1 MKIFKSIISFILV
14 VVMVCAI
21 IPAETFVINAKGVSD
36 FYYRLSSPEQKG
48 WYADYYTANCV
59 KYAECRASE
68 IIGYK
73 VPRNRG
79 DGGQGFW
86 SMHKNGAIFDVAA
99 YGSSNCVPKPGAIAC
114 WYGHVAIVEQVYGN
128 TIVLSEGHSYTR
140 VSGNSYSNQDFH
152 GLSVGT
158 WFTKTETTF
167 DSKGKPGR
175 NNGTQFLGYI
185 YLVDNGS
192 NGKALQD
199 DWSINTTSLINTHY
213 DSSASY
219 VIGSYRCN
227 SVVGVN
233 IRNGAGTNYGKT
245 GKLVAYNSNIYI
257 YETKGNWGRC
267 YYNNTEGWV
276 CLDYFTLVSIPIPEK
291 PVVAIN
297 NSNAALGDLITV
309 SWGSTQ
315 NAIKY
320 QLKIEYPN
328 GNSEVVE
335 IGNKTSYSVKMQ
347 NEGTYKFSVQSVNSE
362 GKTKG
367 YSSLVSCTAHGDS
380 TVTFKDW
387 DGTVLNTQ
395 TVKYGKNATAPE
407 SPSREGYSFQSWDGS
422 YFNVTSDKTV
432 TATYKI
438 NTYTVKFLD
447 YNGNVLGDVQK
458 VTYGS
463 DAVEPENKNV
473 PAGYKF
479 VGWDTEN
486 YKKVY
491 TDASDKTIMIHGI
504 YEWENDDLPIVC
516 SNITASRQSD
526 GYYVNFDLK
535 NYDKAITRGRA
546 IVALKT
552 ESGKL
557 VEMTESSAF
566 SIPVSKTKSMEVFV
580 PCDVVATKAEV
591 IIVNSYSSG
600 VPISENVETAIA
612 GASDWTNWS
621 ENKPENADGAL
632 EIETKN
638 QYRYRDKETSTANTK
653 TKLGWTYTHRTES
666 VGSWSGWSWDAIS
679 SFENESKKREV
690 QTQSAIKSYN
700 YQHYYLFYHFHQNG
714 SKVVPYWTGD
724 DKGHRLELT
733 YDLTWRGT
741 SSVKNDAGAYP
752 AYYGYYSCD
761 QGKTN
766 VWYKP
771 FWEASE
777 YDRAISANYATQYR
791 YKDTT
796 YTYHFYRWKDW
807 SDWSDDAV
815 TATDNKEV
823 ETREMYRYKSS
834 NIALED
840 DHGIERTITGKL
852 NSNILSEISGK
863 QVALFVY
870 RYDGASDYTNEFVG
884 QYLSDD
890 VIDENGDYSFTF
902 KLREEPTEKTGDYTV
917 ALGVEGTNNIFVIDT
932 IEAPK
937 PTYTVTFYDF
947 NGEVIDTQTVVHG
960 GDAVLPTNPE
970 KEGYDFICW
979 DKSNANIKEDTECY
993 PVFKI
998 QEITVVFVDWSNQ
1011 LIEVET
1017 FEYGQPIVTPQ
1028 LNDVDGYDFIG
1039 WDVLLE
1045 EGTVATQNMVITAQ
1059 YEKKRYSVMFYD
1071 FDGNVISEQTV
1082 EYGESAYVP
1091 DVPEKED
1098 TVFAGWSSDGYQEVV
1113 TDTYIFPVF
1122 YYEETTENPDI
1133 SHNSG
1138 EYNEPIELVL
1148 KSEDDGA
1155 AIYYSINDGEW
1166 LMYSEPILID
1176 KTCSVSYYAE
1186 CLNKNVSETQ
1196 TRYYCINT
1204 ADEPSEW
1211 MTYDELPQSVKDN
1224 PSDYFIEQEDG
1235 YRFKDLQL
1243 VGSISNQSQL
1253 VASGWEAT
1261 GETKTVYSE
1270 WQDEEISRN
1279 SDLID
1284 FAVETQV
1291 VTDTTK
1297 TNYKYSHYKYVDD
1310 NGAEVYSPVEV
1321 DGFEC
1326 VYEEIILETKINDI
1340 EFLDGGSTLAFNYNG
1355 KQWFSQT
1362 KVSGT
1367 KTQYRSVH
1375 TQVEYYKWTEW
1386 SIDKP
1391 SADDGREFENAD
1403 VYRYANKN
1411 YHIVTIVDENA
1422 AVITYLVQD
1431 GYDLDYS
1438 KFAETEGH
1446 DFVGL
1451 FIDSTLTNKWN
1462 EKTQVKESCTLYSK
1476 YIPKSYTVV
1485 FQMPDGT
1492 EIDSQVVKYGESAI
1506 VPEPYLVKNYVFVYW
1521 DSNDY
1526 EFVTKD
1532 TVCTAVYVAESEYAR
1547 VEIAGNETK
1556 PAYVGSMI
1564 KLEASVI
1571 PEALNGET
1579 LTWSS
1584 SNPSVAD
1591 VDENGWVK
1599 CIASGTAVI
1608 TVKVDSSGETDSCTI
1623 KVSTDNTVNLVLSP
1637 QTYFVVDS
1645 LNYIR
1650 GLKAATNTVEEVRSH
1665 FVNDEIAFFGSDGM
1679 QLQNEDKVGTG
1690 TVVKLLNGE
1699 QVLAE
1704 QIFIMTGDVNGDGWY
1719 DGADSVIV
1727 SCLANGMLTKD
1738 DVSEAVYIA
1747 SDCNHDGVID
1757 SFDVVL
1763 LERAGILLAKVDQTM
1778 KEEEIVTDAAYIEYL
1793 ELIDQIPDVEVEDD
1807 NSSNEFTPSVPNK
1820 NPETTKPLNLID
1832 LIIAMIKSF
1841 FEMLFASFA

>member
-1 MKIFKSIISFILV
+1 MKIFKSIISWVLLV
-14 VVMVCAI
+14 VVVVTLIPLQGFTATASAEVDPRVQAAI
-21 IPAETFVINAKGVSD
+21 NWAVSIANDNSHGYSDGSWKCNYKSRTGPEYDCSSLVSTAFNVAGFGVKGNLNTSKMKEAFIKAGFEWIDKSQLGGSQLKSAYLKPGDIMLIEGKHTELYIGNNQRCGAHWDYDKKYGDSSGDEINVQKFVSYIKSNGSKIYYQGVLRYKGSKPPIPSVPTINYISSNNVAVGDAVTISWPAVNGAENYTVAVRSATYNQDINVGSGTSFALT
-36 FYYRLSSPEQKG
+36 LSTEQK
-48 WYADYYTANCV
+48 YDFNVKANN
-59 KYAECRASE
+59 S
-68 IIGYK
+68 
-73 VPRNRG
+73 
-79 DGGQGFW
+79 
-86 SMHKNGAIFDVAA
+86 S
-99 YGSSNCVPKPGAIAC
+99 GSSN
-114 WYGHVAIVEQVYGN
+114 
-128 TIVLSEGHSYTR
+128 
-140 VSGNSYSNQDFH
+140 
-152 GLSVGT
+152 
-158 WFTKTETTF
+158 
-167 DSKGKPGR
+167 
-175 NNGTQFLGYI
+175 
-185 YLVDNGS
+185 
-192 NGKALQD
+192 
-199 DWSINTTSLINTHY
+199 WS
-213 DSSASY
+213 
-219 VIGSYRCN
+219 
-227 SVVGVN
+227 
-233 IRNGAGTNYGKT
+233 
-245 GKLVAYNSNIYI
+245 
-257 YETKGNWGRC
+257 
-267 YYNNTEGWV
+267 
-276 CLDYFTLVSIPIPEK
+276 
-291 PVVAIN
+291 
-297 NSNAALGDLITV
+297 
-309 SWGSTQ
+309 ST
-315 NAIKY
+315 
-320 QLKIEYPN
+320 
-328 GNSEVVE
+328 
-335 IGNKTSYSVKMQ
+335 
-347 NEGTYKFSVQSVNSE
+347 
-362 GKTKG
+362 
-367 YSSLVSCTAHGDS
+367 VSCTAHGDS

-387 DGTVLNTQ
+387 DGTVLKTQ
-395 TVKYGKNATAPE
+395 EKVDYNQSATPPVSPE
-407 SPSREGYSFQSWDGS
+407 REGYSFQGWDGS
-422 YFNVTSDKTV
+422 YYNVKSDVTI

-447 YNGNVLGDVQK
+447 KNGVVIGIPQK
-458 VTYGS
+458 VIYGS
-463 DAVEPENKNV
+463 DAVEPEDKNC
-473 PAGYKF
+473 PTGYEF
-479 VGWDTEN
+479 VGWDSDL
-486 YKKVY
+486 YKNVY
-491 TDASDKTIMIHGI
+491 TDSSDKTIVINGI
-504 YEWENDDLPIVC
+504 YQWGNNDLPIIC
-516 SNITASRQSD
+516 KNPTANRQVD
-526 GYYVNFDLK
+526 GYYVNFDLI
-535 NYDKAITRGRA
+535 NYDQGVTRGRA
-546 IVALKT
+546 IVSLKT

-566 SIPVSKTKSMEVFV
+566 SISAGKTKSLEVFV
-580 PCDVVATKAEV
+580 PCDVVATKAE
-591 IIVNSYSSG
+591 IIVVNSYSSG
-600 VPISENVETAIA
+600 VPISESVETSII
-612 GASDWTNWS
+612 GASDWTDWS
-621 ENKPENADGAL
+621 ETEPENADGKL
-632 EIETKN
+632 EIETKT
-638 QYRYRDKETSTANTK
+638 QYSYRDKELSTANTK
-653 TKLGWTYTHRTES
+653 TKLGWTYIKRTES
-666 VGSWSGWSWDAIS
+666 VGSWSEWQDSFIQKTETESMRREVNSKTVTESYQQWGYVYYHFYKQSGGGHTFCPTNHAGGTYHGYYYSWDP
-679 SFENESKKREV
+679 F
-690 QTQSAIKSYN
+690 T
-700 YQHYYLFYHFHQNG
+700 
-714 SKVVPYWTGD
+714 
-724 DKGHRLELT
+724 
-733 YDLTWRGT
+733 
-741 SSVKNDAGAYP
+741 
-752 AYYGYYSCD
+752 
-761 QGKTN
+761 
-766 VWYKP
+766 WYKYSSCGSRDLYKGP
-771 FWEASE
+771 AC
-777 YDRAISANYATQYR
+777 YDCGATQYWFYNSSDTGYVTR
-791 YKDTT
+791 YRDKTQYQYRDIN

-807 SDWSDDAV
+807 SDWSDTV
-815 TATDNKEV
+815 YTATDYREV
-823 ETREMYRYKSS
+823 DTRTMYRYKSVD
-834 NIALED
+834 AGAED
-840 DHGIERTITGKL
+840 NTGVTKTITGKF
-852 NSNILSEISGK
+852 NSDIVSDIADK
-863 QVALFVY
+863 QITLFVY
-870 RYDGASDYTNEFVG
+870 RFDGASDHTNEFVG
-884 QYLSDD
+884 QYQGKDVMDD
-890 VIDENGDYSFTF
+890 QGNYSFA
-902 KLREEPTEKTGDYTV
+902 LRLRQNPTAETGDYTV
-917 ALGVEGTNNIFVIDT
+917 AIGIEGTNNIIVIDT

-937 PTYTVTFYDF
+937 PVYTVTFHDF
-947 NGEVIDTQTVVHG
+947 NGEVINTQSVVC
-960 GDAVLPTNPE
+960 GDDATLPEIPE
-970 KEGYDFICW
+970 IEGYDFIGW
-979 DKSNANIKEDTECY
+979 DKSNANIKEDTEIHPNY
-993 PVFKI
+993 KK
-998 QEITVVFVDWSNQ
+998 QEITIVFVDWSTQ
-1011 LIEVET
+1011 LVKVQT
-1017 FEYGQPIVTPQ
+1017 YEYGAPIIPPE
-1028 LNDVDGYDFIG
+1028 LEDVEGYDFVA
-1039 WDVLLE
+1039 WDALLE
-1045 EGTVATQNMVITAQ
+1045 EGTVATQNMVVTAQ
-1059 YEKKRYSVMFYD
+1059 YEKKSYSVIFYD

-1224 PSDYFIEQEDG
+1224 PTDYFIEQEDG

-1270 WQDEEISRN
+1270 WQDEEVSRN

-1310 NGAEVYSPVEV
+1310 NGAEVCSPAAV

-1326 VYEEIILETKINDI
+1326 VYEEIVLESKINDI
-1340 EFLDGGSTLAFNYNG
+1340 EFLDGGTTLAFNHNG
-1355 KQWFSQT
+1355 EKWFTQT

-1367 KTQYRSVH
+1367 KTQYRTVH

-1386 SIDKP
+1386 GIDKP

-1431 GYDLDYS
+1431 GYALDYS
-1438 KFAETEGH
+1438 KFAETEGY

-1476 YIPKSYTVV
+1476 YMPKSYTVV

-1506 VPEPYLVKNYVFVYW
+1506 APEPYLVKNYVFVYW

-1564 KLEASVI
+1564 KLEASII

-1591 VDENGWVK
+1591 VDENGCVK
-1599 CIASGTAVI
+1599 CVATGTAVI

-1757 SFDVVL
+1757 SFDVAL

-1778 KEEEIVTDAAYIEYL
+1778 KEEEIVIDAAYIEYL

-1832 LIIAMIKSF
+1832 LIIATIKSF